1 MQQKVLIIGNWK
13 MNPQTEKEAI
23 TLAKAYKDLEY
34 SKEIQLACAV
44 PIPFIPAVKK
54 VLGKSKIALGL
65 QNFTADKSG
74 AHTGEIAFSMVSH
87 LKPEF
92 ALIGHSERR
101 AMGETDE
108 AVNQKILAAL
118 KNKITPVLCIGEKER
133 DEHGFFLRTIEEQL
147 KSNLAGVPRTAFA
160 RIIIAYEPI
169 WAIGSHALRETTPE
183 EVREMVI
190 YIKKTLSD
198 ISGISTKD
206 MPAIIY
212 GGSVNE
218 LNGRLYLDAGAD
230 GLLPGHMSLEPKKMQ
245 KLIQSLN
252 VVFSK
257 K

>member
-1 MQQKVLIIGNWK
+1 

-23 TLAKAYKDLEY
+23 ALAKAYKDLDLT
-34 SKEIQLACAV
+34 KEIHLACAV
-44 PIPFIPAVKK
+44 PVPFLPAVRKI
-54 VLGKSKIALGL
+54 LGKSKITLGL

-92 ALIGHSERR
+92 ALVGHSERR

-108 AVNQKILAAL
+108 AVNQKVLAAL

-147 KSNLAGVPRTAFA
+147 KSNLAGVPRAAFA

-169 WAIGSHALRETTPE
+169 WAIGSHALRETTPD

-198 ISGISTKD
+198 ISGISAKD

-218 LNGRLYLDAGAD
+218 LNGRLYLDSGAD

-252 VVFSK
+252 VVFPK